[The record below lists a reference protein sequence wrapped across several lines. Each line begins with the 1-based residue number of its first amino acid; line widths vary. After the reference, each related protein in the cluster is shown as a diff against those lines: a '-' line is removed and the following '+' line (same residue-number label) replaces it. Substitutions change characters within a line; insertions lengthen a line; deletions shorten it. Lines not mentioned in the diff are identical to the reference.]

1 MGERDSF
8 CFGGGKLIQAGGE
21 CTVVVVDQVSGV
33 ISVQGR

>member
-21 CTVVVVDQVSGV
+21 CTVVVEENRVTL
-33 ISVQGR
+33 